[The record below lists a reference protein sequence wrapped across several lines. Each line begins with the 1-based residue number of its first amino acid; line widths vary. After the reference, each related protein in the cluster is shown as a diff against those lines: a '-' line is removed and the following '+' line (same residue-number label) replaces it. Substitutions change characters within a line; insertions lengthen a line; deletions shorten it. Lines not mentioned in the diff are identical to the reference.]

1 VWQTALMADTIENRV
16 YLFAPLAASFVE
28 RSAKQLASGK
38 PEERAR
44 ALRALADLAFV
55 CCEVADSEA
64 RSPSDVHARISALA
78 PAAPEKK
85 KRA

>member
-1 VWQTALMADTIENRV
+1 MADTIENRV

-28 RSAKQLASGK
+28 RSAKHLGSSK

-64 RSPSDVHARISALA
+64 RSPAEVHARIFALA
-78 PAAPEKK
+78 QGEPPKK